1 MTPTDREL
9 MSNILI
15 HGAATLAAT
24 LSCAGLYLATA
35 GVAMLPIYWAMLGLG
50 ALSVAGI
57 GAAGVILGTGAG
69 ASPRGSRL
77 TVTPVRLAY
86 AAVIG
91 AFLVGSGGA
100 IAAGLEDLVWLWV
113 SIGLAA
119 ACAGAIFM
127 APDRT
132 RDGA

>member
-15 HGAATLAAT
+15 YGAATLAVT
-24 LSCAGLYLATA
+24 LGCAGLYLATA

-50 ALSVAGI
+50 ALSVAAV

-69 ASPRGSRL
+69 ASPRGLRL

-127 APDRT
+127 AADRT
-132 RDGA
+132 REGA